1 MRHHVLPLTKIG
13 ECPSLRRGVS
23 FGEGTKLLR
32 SIRKELSVSL
42 LAMSALVL
50 SASAYAA
57 ELYTSPEWADRGQ
70 SYHSCT
76 VANVSIYGV
85 VTGVNL
91 TVQMLSSSGV
101 VIANSSNNFFLD
113 AGQTYELSDTQ
124 YTGLAFCH
132 VSLPQIQNAGSTIR
146 ANMSVFH
153 YTGAYYETLALSEA
167 R

>member
-1 MRHHVLPLTKIG
+1 M
-13 ECPSLRRGVS
+13 
-23 FGEGTKLLR
+23 
-32 SIRKELSVSL
+32 
-42 LAMSALVL
+42 
-50 SASAYAA
+50 
-57 ELYTSPEWADRGQ
+57 
-70 SYHSCT
+70 
-76 VANVSIYGV
+76 

-91 TVQMLSSSGV
+91 TVQLLSSSGV

-113 AGQTYELSDTQ
+113 AGQTYELSGKNAK

-132 VSLPQIQNAGSTIR
+132 VSLPTQTAGSIIR

>member
-1 MRHHVLPLTKIG
+1 MRHHVSKIG
-13 ECPSLRRGVS
+13 EGVSVEEGLSLRKW
-23 FGEGTKLLR
+23 TKTLR
-32 SIRKELSVSL
+32 SRNNQLFASL

-50 SASAYAA
+50 PAPAYAA
-57 ELYTSPEWADRGQ
+57 EFYTSALWADSAQ
-70 SYHSCT
+70 SYHACT
-76 VANVSIYGV
+76 VANPNYGAV

-91 TVQMLSSSGV
+91 TVQLLSSSGV

-113 AGQTYELSDTQ
+113 AGQTYELSGKNAK

-132 VSLPQIQNAGSTIR
+132 VSLPTQTAGSIIR

-153 YTGAYYETLALSEA
+153 NTGAYFETLALSEA